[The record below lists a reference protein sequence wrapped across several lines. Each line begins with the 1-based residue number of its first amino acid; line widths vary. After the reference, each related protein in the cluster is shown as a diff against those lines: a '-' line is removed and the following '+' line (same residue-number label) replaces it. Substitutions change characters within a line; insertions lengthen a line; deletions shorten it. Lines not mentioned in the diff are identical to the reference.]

1 MTEQSWLMLIYKVP
15 AEPNRKRLAIW
26 RKIKA
31 LGAVYLQNGVCVLPP
46 INEHVRRLKMVENEI
61 VEGGGEAF
69 LLNANGFDKVQSDQI
84 VARFTTERNDAYAEF
99 IERCGGFEDEIRR
112 ESEAGKFTYA
122 ELEENDEDLR
132 KLRSW
137 LEKIRKLDFYGASLA
152 SDAEERLDR
161 CVDLLD
167 RFADQVF
174 EAQDENRATDTPA
187 QPARKG
193 DHDV

>member
-1 MTEQSWLMLIYKVP
+1 
-15 AEPNRKRLAIW
+15 
-26 RKIKA
+26 
-31 LGAVYLQNGVCVLPP
+31 VYLQNGVCVLPP
-46 INEHVRRLKMVENEI
+46 ENDHTRRLKMVENEI

-84 VARFTTERNDAYAEF
+84 LARFTTERNDAYAEF

-152 SDAEERLDR
+152 SDAEERLAR

-174 EAQDENRATDTPA
+174 EAQDENRTTATPA

>member
-1 MTEQSWLMLIYKVP
+1 MSEQSWLMLIYKVP

-69 LLNANGFDKVQSDQI
+69 LLNANGFDKVQSDRI
-84 VARFTTERNDAYAEF
+84 VARFTTERNEAYAEF

-152 SDAEERLDR
+152 SDAEERLAR